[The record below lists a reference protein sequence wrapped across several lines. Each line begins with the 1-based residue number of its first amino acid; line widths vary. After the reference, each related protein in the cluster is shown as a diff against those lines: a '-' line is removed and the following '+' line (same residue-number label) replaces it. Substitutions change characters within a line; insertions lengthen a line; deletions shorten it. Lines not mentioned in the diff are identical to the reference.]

1 MLADFRLVTL
11 GNGTR
16 VHLMPTDRF
25 RTLTVR
31 AYLQR
36 PLEPGANTEVAL
48 VTRLIGRGCRHF
60 PTAQALAR
68 HLDNL
73 YGTAAGTG
81 VGKNGM
87 VQLAYFHL
95 EIPAEAYLPAGASVT
110 APALTTLRQLMTAPV
125 VDDGAF
131 PAGVVAQEASY
142 LARDIRGLIN
152 DRTRYSVLRCTE
164 EMCQNGPH
172 GLSELGR
179 LEDLETPD
187 PGRLYLRYRELMDHG
202 PMDVFAIG
210 PMPDGTGEQLADAF
224 DFPRHPVPVLAGD
237 IPPRPGS
244 GVRQVLEELDI
255 GQARLCLGLRY
266 GIPPGHADYY
276 ALLMYDGIL
285 GGFPHSK
292 LFMQVREMAGFSYD
306 VWSFVYTALGFQ
318 YVVAG
323 VSPDHHR
330 QVIDIIEEQRRQ
342 LSQGEVSGH
351 ELESTRAALVGRAR
365 AVRDSPARMIGAAYA
380 GLLTGRMDS
389 PEEQVALLQ
398 SVNVDDVVRVAQGVE
413 LDTVY
418 LLAPGGGGIGAAAD
432 RN

>member
-1 MLADFRLVTL
+1 MLVDFRLVTL
-11 GNGTR
+11 RNGTR
-16 VHLMPTDRF
+16 VHLMPTDRL

-36 PLEPGANTEVAL
+36 RLEPVANTEVAL
-48 VTRLIGRGCRHF
+48 VTRLVGRGCHAF
-60 PTAQALAR
+60 PTAQALAS

-95 EIPAEAYLPAGASVT
+95 EMPAEAYLPAGASVT
-110 APALTTLRQLMTAPV
+110 APALSALRQLMTAPV
-125 VDDGAF
+125 IHDGAF
-131 PAGVVAQEASY
+131 PTDVVAQEASY

-164 EMCQNGPH
+164 AMCQNGPH

-179 LEDLETPD
+179 LEDLETQD
-187 PGRLYLRYRELMDHG
+187 PGKLYFRYRELLDHG
-202 PMDVFAIG
+202 PLDVFAIG
-210 PMPDGTGEQLADAF
+210 PMPDDASEQLVATF
-224 DFPRHPVPVLAGD
+224 DFPRHPRPVEAGD
-237 IPPRPGS
+237 VPPKPEP
-244 GVRQVLEELDI
+244 GVRQIVEELDI

-292 LFMQVREMAGFSYD
+292 LFMHVRELAGFSYD

-342 LSQGEVSGH
+342 LAQGAVSGH

-389 PEEQVALLQ
+389 PEEQVALLHR
-398 SVNVDDVVRVAQGVE
+398 VNVDDVVRVAQGVE

-418 LLAPGGGGIGAAAD
+418 LLAPGGGGIVAPAD
-432 RN
+432 HS

>member
-1 MLADFRLVTL
+1 MLGDFRVVMLE
-11 GNGTR
+11 NGTR

-31 AYLQR
+31 AYLQHR
-36 PLEPGANTEVAL
+36 LEPGTHTEIAL
-48 VTRLIGRGCRHF
+48 VTRLVGRGCRRW

-68 HLDNL
+68 HLDSL
-73 YGTAAGTG
+73 YGTAAGSG

-87 VQLAYFHL
+87 VQLAYFHM
-95 EIPAEAYLPAGASVT
+95 EMPAEAYLPAGASVT
-110 APALTTLRQLMTAPV
+110 GPALATLGQLMTAPLIH
-125 VDDGAF
+125 DDAF
-131 PAGVVAQEASY
+131 PQDVVAQEASY

-164 EMCQNGPH
+164 EMCRNGPQ

-179 LEDLETPD
+179 LEDLENQD
-187 PGRLYLRYRELMDHG
+187 PRKLYRRYRELLDHG
-202 PMDVFAIG
+202 PMDVFAVG
-210 PMPDGTGEQLADAF
+210 PMPAGTGELLLTTF
-224 DFPRHPVPVLAGD
+224 DFPRHPLPVEAGAV
-237 IPPRPGS
+237 PPRPAS
-244 GVRQVLEELDI
+244 GVRQVVEELDI

-266 GIPPGHADYY
+266 GIPPGHPDHY

-292 LFMQVREMAGFSYD
+292 LFMHIRELAGFSYD

-342 LSQGEVSGH
+342 LAQGEVSGH

-365 AVRDSPARMIGAAYA
+365 AVRDSPARMIGASYA
-380 GLLTGRMDS
+380 GLLNGRIDS
-389 PEEQVALLQ
+389 PEEQVAFLHEVKL
-398 SVNVDDVVRVAQGVE
+398 DDVVRVAQSVE

-418 LLAPGGGGIGAAAD
+418 LLAPGGGGTSAPAD
-432 RN
+432 PS